1 MGRFPSGQREQTV
14 NLPAPPSMVRIHPC
28 PPKQKLP
35 FAGSFCFD
43 ILLDSLRTARN
54 RTAAPWAASREW
66 LRPQAKANFSL
77 PTSQRVRIVRT
88 PLLQKE
94 VSKPFAFPINKE
106 KSSNPKNFCLQGLH
120 FSFIDAIIYNCHR
133 QSGAIMRPA
142 TISLA
147 HPRRAHPE
155 AHDSGHDTGAT
166 QNRWGIS
173 TVGRTNYP
181 YCIPVS

>member
-1 MGRFPSGQREQTV
+1 MIFYLIASEQRGIERQPRG
-14 NLPAPPSMVRIHPC
+14 LPAANGFARRRRRIFPC
-28 PPKQKLP
+28 PP
-35 FAGSFCFD
+35 A
-43 ILLDSLRTARN
+43 
-54 RTAAPWAASREW
+54 
-66 LRPQAKANFSL
+66 
-77 PTSQRVRIVRT
+77 QRVRIART

-94 VSKPFAFPINKE
+94 VSKPCAFPINKE

-173 TVGRTNYP
+173 TVGSARHSHCRGQGFDSPMLHQMDIARTP
-181 YCIPVS
+181 TTSKGALR